1 MWIDPDGSSYIVY
14 IVHTALL
21 LVVLFEGAV
30 TVEFPD
36 DTEKSCFTQGTFQ
49 IPHIK

>member
-21 LVVLFEGAV
+21 LIVLFERAV

-36 DTEKSCFTQGTFQ
+36 DTEQNCFTWVTFQ

>member
-36 DTEKSCFTQGTFQ
+36 DTQKTWFYSGDISDST
-49 IPHIK
+49 H